1 MRIRYAATAV
11 AAIAALG
18 TLGATASAMASSSP
32 PAPASVRANAFHAA
46 RTESAAFQQYY
57 AYATA
62 ADRSGHPELA
72 GAWQTV
78 GTVEYY
84 DHWMGDTALAGKYQ
98 STNNATNLK
107 VAISQARQTATADL
121 AFAAKAPKGSPAAG
135 VLRTLAARET
145 ADARL
150 LQQALNGSVPP
161 APAVTTVSIRVSAR
175 PHFSGS
181 FYNDL
186 TGGANSALSDAALNW
201 GEYQFFARNAVNSG
215 QPKLAQLLS
224 GLEAQEMNQNW
235 PAISNVAGYVNG
247 NAANLRTSIASE
259 QGAIQMYTKF
269 AAEAT
274 KAGDP
279 SAARM
284 FTGVRSDEMGHHQ
297 TFTTELQQL
306 TGK

>member
-1 MRIRYAATAV
+1 MRIGYAAAAI

-18 TLGATASAMASSSP
+18 TMGATASAMASSSS

-46 RTESAAFQQYY
+46 RTESAAYQQYF

-107 VAISQARQTATADL
+107 VAISQAKQTATADL
-121 AFAAKAPKGSPAAG
+121 AFAAKAPQGSPAAS
-135 VLRTLAARET
+135 VLRTVAARET
-145 ADARL
+145 ADAKL
-150 LQQALNGSVPP
+150 LQQALNGSVPS
-161 APAVTTVSIRVSAR
+161 APAVTTVSIQVSAK

-201 GEYQFFARNAVNSG
+201 GEYQFFARNAVNTG
-215 QPKLAQLLS
+215 QAKLAQLLS
-224 GLEAQEMNQNW
+224 GLEAQEQDQNW
-235 PAISNVAGYVNG
+235 PAISNAAGYVSG

-259 QGAIQMYTKF
+259 QGAIQMYTRF
-269 AAEAT
+269 AAAAT

-279 SAARM
+279 SAASM
-284 FTGVRSDEMGHHQ
+284 FIEVRGDEMGHHQ
-297 TFTTELQQL
+297 TFTTELHQL